1 MNTPTQT
8 VLPATCSKVSEFAN
22 HHFGEEREPKLIGRM
37 FFGSSQE
44 MEAPS
49 LTPLNSI

>member
-1 MNTPTQT
+1 METPSPIM
-8 VLPATCSKVSEFAN
+8 LPATCSKASEFAN

-44 MEAPS
+44 IEAPS